1 MKYSLVRQAHRG
13 FSGLYPENT
22 LLSFRK
28 AIEEGTEFIEM
39 DLHLTRDRQV
49 IIIHDESFDRTTNG
63 TGWVWDMDLI
73 DVKKLDAGQGER
85 IPTLQEIIEFA
96 SPTEVRLC
104 LELKY
109 EPNTNDP
116 MRAEPEAM
124 ETAAEV
130 IKILHKTNFLDRVVV
145 TSFSANVLK
154 RAKEI
159 EPRLSIVLTPSPH
172 DGSLT
177 PKQVMDQ
184 VVPCANVAAY
194 YYKHIDKDFM
204 DEARLAGITV
214 WAWDPDKPEDILR
227 MINLGVSAVESNR
240 PDILNKV
247 LREMESIPIE

>member
-96 SPTEVRLC
+96 RPTEVRLC

-124 ETAAEV
+124 ETAVEV
-130 IKILHKTNFLDRVVV
+130 IKILHKTI
-145 TSFSANVLK
+145 SW
-154 RAKEI
+154 I
-159 EPRLSIVLTPSPH
+159 GWLSHLFQP
-172 DGSLT
+172 
-177 PKQVMDQ
+177 M
-184 VVPCANVAAY
+184 C
-194 YYKHIDKDFM
+194 
-204 DEARLAGITV
+204 
-214 WAWDPDKPEDILR
+214 
-227 MINLGVSAVESNR
+227 
-240 PDILNKV
+240 
-247 LREMESIPIE
+247 LRERRKLNPGYPLSLRPPLMMAH